1 MNARLMSIL
10 VTASMAAGV
19 PALAKPA
26 DQSKAQG
33 VSQLKQALG
42 AVAATAGAQGPKG
55 PEHFNPKK
63 NDNSQG
69 ANNANPDAILRVC
82 SKDTP
87 AAHRAAICRTG
98 VSPD

>member
-1 MNARLMSIL
+1 MNACFMSIL
-10 VTASMAAGV
+10 VTASMAATV

-26 DQSKAQG
+26 DQARAQG
-33 VSQLKQALG
+33 VTQLRQALNE
-42 AVAATAGAQGPKG
+42 VAATADAEGPKP

-69 ANNANPDAILRVC
+69 ANNANPGAILKVC

-87 AAHRAAICRTG
+87 AAHRAAICRNG

>member
-1 MNARLMSIL
+1 MNARCVSIL
-10 VTASMAAGV
+10 VTASMAAAV

-33 VSQLKQALG
+33 TAQLKSALS
-42 AVAATAGAQGPKG
+42 AVAAEAQGPPP
-55 PEHFNPKK
+55 PEHFKPKN

-69 ANNANPDAILRVC
+69 ANNANPGAILKVC

-87 AAHRAAICRTG
+87 AAQRAAICRNG